1 MRSPAKN
8 PWDSPVR
15 LCWPLATLLWRSEL
29 FIEELSVPILSRE
42 EEEEEE
48 EEEEKAVSSV
58 ESMA

>member
-1 MRSPAKN
+1 
-8 PWDSPVR
+8 
-15 LCWPLATLLWRSEL
+15 L

-48 EEEEKAVSSV
+48 AVSSM

>member
-1 MRSPAKN
+1 
-8 PWDSPVR
+8 
-15 LCWPLATLLWRSEL
+15 L